1 MKQHPVEHFGEQL
14 AFIPLPQK
22 MPGFDRFI
30 NAWLVNGERTYL
42 IDPGPTVTIPIL
54 TAVLQDLGIR
64 RLDAILLT
72 HIHIDHSGGVGD
84 LVAHFPNTKVVCHA
98 RAVEHLVDP
107 ARLWAGSV
115 ATLGDTARAYGP
127 IAPVPAD
134 QVVAVEHLAAPG
146 IEAILTP
153 GHAVHHVSYLID
165 GTLFAG
171 EAPGFYRELP
181 GGYYLRPATPPKFYL
196 ETSLE
201 SIQALAKIPCQRMCF
216 GHFGL
221 TRQPAEL
228 LRAHRRQL
236 RLWAAEL
243 TRFLPEMNGSDQVAA
258 GRAALLERDPLLNGF
273 SQFSDA
279 DQQRELGFMANSVR
293 GFQGYLQ
300 KNRDR
305 D

>member
-1 MKQHPVEHFGEQL
+1 MKQHAVEHFGEQL
-14 AFIPLPQK
+14 TFIPLPQD

-30 NAWLVNGERTYL
+30 NAWLVKGERTYL
-42 IDPGPTVTIPIL
+42 IDPGPTVTIPLL
-54 TAVLQDLGIR
+54 TATLKDLSVH

-72 HIHIDHSGGVGD
+72 HIHIDHCGGVGD
-84 LVAHFPNTKVVCHA
+84 LVAHFPDTQVVCHA

-127 IAPVPAD
+127 IAPVPAA
-134 QVVAVEHLAAPG
+134 QVVAVENLVAPG
-146 IEAILTP
+146 VEAILTP

-171 EAPGFYRELP
+171 EACGVYRKLP
-181 GGYYLRPATPPKFYL
+181 GGYYLRPATPPQFYL

-201 SIQALAKIPCQRMCF
+201 SIQALLEVPCRCLCF

-221 TRQPAEL
+221 TRQPTDL
-228 LRAHRRQL
+228 LRAHRQQL
-236 RLWAAEL
+236 QFWAAEL
-243 TRFLPEMNGSDQVAA
+243 TRFLPEKDGDDQVVA
-258 GRAALLERDPLLNGF
+258 GRAALLERDRLLSGF
-273 SQFSDA
+273 RQFSDA

-293 GFQGYLQ
+293 GFQGYLL
-300 KNRDR
+300 KNRGLS
-305 D
+305 